1 MKKGLVLEKVHSAIT
16 YKTEAFLKP
25 YIEFCAEKRREAKKR
40 GDKFGDDF
48 YKLAGN
54 SVYGKTSES
63 TRERCNTKFVGG
75 GERERLT
82 KYFSEPNYVSST
94 IIPNSNIVMVRMGK
108 VSVTLNKPIYLGAV
122 ILDKSKRVMFD
133 FHYDYVMKKWGE
145 DKASLLFT
153 DTDSLTYQIETE
165 DVYKDMLPDVEKGL
179 ILPSTLRIILALF
192 QKVLTQGPLEVFLKT
207 N

>member
-1 MKKGLVLEKVHSAIT
+1 MLLFYLKKGLVLEKVHSAIT

-54 SVYGKTSES
+54 SVYGKTFES

-75 GERERLT
+75 GQRERLT
-82 KYFSEPNYVSST
+82 KYFSQPNYMSST
-94 IIPNSNIVMVRMGK
+94 ILPDSNIIMVRMGK
-108 VSVTLNKPIYLGAV
+108 VSVTLNKPIYLGVA

-133 FHYDYVMKKWGE
+133 F
-145 DKASLLFT
+145 SLRLC
-153 DTDSLTYQIETE
+153 DE
-165 DVYKDMLPDVEKGL
+165 
-179 ILPSTLRIILALF
+179 
-192 QKVLTQGPLEVFLKT
+192 EVG
-207 N
+207 